1 MVYVHYRFANTS
13 LFDDRVRYD
22 EHGMIPLFSKPMPE
36 RFSLTWKTGKPYLWL
51 LVAVLLMMACQ
62 QASRPSQNP
71 TSLDWSVT
79 GGDEG
84 VTRFSKADEITKEN
98 VSKLK
103 VAWVY
108 HSGNSKGNIQMN
120 PLVVEGIMY
129 VTTPDHEIIAVNA
142 KTGQEIW
149 RHNPARKGERLGG
162 INRGIAFWKEGSD
175 RRLLFTANNYLV
187 AIDARTGKSIESFG
201 QEGRVDLNEGLVRPA
216 SEMKITAPASPVVYR
231 NTIIVGCMS
240 WSAPANVSGFD
251 VKTGKRTWLFNT
263 IPQPSEPGYET
274 WGDADF
280 WREGAGV
287 NVWGG
292 LSVDTELGMVY
303 FATGQPKNDFYRP
316 GKPGSQLYGNSIVA
330 LNAATGKHAWHYQV
344 IHRDLWDLDLPCAPI
359 LADFTHKGKPVAGVV
374 QLTKTGN
381 IFLFNRQTGELLS
394 EVEERPVPKSQL
406 WGENAYPTQPYVQW
420 PQSFSRQVVTEK
432 DLTDRNP
439 EVHQEALSRFR
450 SADTGWYVPPTQKG
464 VIYYGIHGGAEW
476 SGGAYDPTTGNLY
489 VNANELAWH
498 ITMIDI
504 NAKEKSATA
513 LAQHPGRRVY
523 LEKGCVG
530 CHGSE
535 RQGNGGIPALVRL
548 SQKYK
553 QPDVVQIIKNG
564 RGAMPAFSQISEDEV
579 QALAEF
585 LLDMESHKPQKEQ
598 NLPPVYRAMNYTKF
612 LDKDHY
618 PATKAPWGTLNA
630 INLHS
635 GKMVW
640 KQPLGEYPELTARGI
655 PVTGRENFGGCIVT
669 KGGLVFIAAT
679 GDEKIRA
686 FDKDSGKK
694 LWEADLPFGG
704 YATPSTYMIEGK
716 QYLVIAATG
725 GGKLGTKT
733 GDAYVAFALE

>member
-1 MVYVHYRFANTS
+1 MLQKVVQKMVRNYGWLWAST
-13 LFDDRVRYD
+13 LFV
-22 EHGMIPLFSKPMPE
+22 
-36 RFSLTWKTGKPYLWL
+36 
-51 LVAVLLMMACQ
+51 MACQ
-62 QASRPSQNP
+62 QSSRPSLPSANVHWP
-71 TSLDWSVT
+71 VTS
-79 GGDEG
+79 GDEG
-84 VTRFSKADEITKEN
+84 ATRFSAADEITKEN
-98 VSKLK
+98 VSHLKL
-103 VAWVY
+103 AWTY
-108 HSGNSKGNIQMN
+108 HSGNHKGNIQMN
-120 PLVVEGIMY
+120 PLVIEGIMY
-129 VTTPDHEIIAVNA
+129 VTTPAHEVIAVNA
-142 KTGQEIW
+142 KNGQEIW
-149 RHNPARKGERLGG
+149 RHNPARSGESLGG
-162 INRGIAFWKEGSD
+162 INRGIAFWKEGAD
-175 RRLLFTANNYLV
+175 QRILFTATNYLL
-187 AIDARTGKSIESFG
+187 AIDARTGKTIETFG
-201 QEGRVDLNEGLVRPA
+201 EKGRVNLNEGLVRPA
-216 SEMKITAPASPVVYR
+216 SEMKITAPASPVIYK
-231 NTIIVGCMS
+231 NTVIVGCMS

-251 VKTGKRTWLFNT
+251 IKTGKRVWVFNT
-263 IPQPSEPGYET
+263 VPQPGEPGYET
-274 WGDADF
+274 WGDSEF
-280 WREGAGV
+280 WREGAGI

-292 LSVDTELGMVY
+292 LSVDSRLGMVY

-330 LNAATGKHAWHYQV
+330 LDASTGKHAWHYQV

-359 LADFTHKGKPVAGVV
+359 LADFMHQGKKVAGVV

-394 EVEERPVPKSQL
+394 NVEERPVPPSQL
-406 WGENAYPTQPYVQW
+406 WGENAYPTQPYVKW
-420 PQSFSRQVVTEK
+420 PESFSRQVVTAN
-432 DLTDRNP
+432 DLTHRTP
-439 EVHQEALSRFR
+439 EAHADAMARFR
-450 SADTGWYVPPTQKG
+450 SADTGWYMPPTQKG

-476 SGGAYDPTTGNLY
+476 SGGAYDPISGNLY

-504 NAKEKSATA
+504 NAKEKNAKSI
-513 LAQHPGRRVY
+513 AQHPGRRVY
-523 LEKGCVG
+523 LAKGCVG

-535 RQGNGGIPALVRL
+535 RQGNGGIPALVNL
-548 SQKYK
+548 SNKFK

-585 LLDMESHKPQKEQ
+585 LLDMDSHTQVKDK

-612 LDKDHY
+612 LDKENY

-635 GKMVW
+635 GKIVW
-640 KQPLGEYPELTARGI
+640 KKPLGEYPELTAKGI

-686 FDKDSGKK
+686 FDKNTGEK
-694 LWEADLPFGG
+694 LWEASLPFGG
-704 YATPSTYMIEGK
+704 YATPSTYTIQGK

-733 GDAYVAFALE
+733 GDAYVAFALK